1 MKPAGAVAAACWRKR
16 MNPQLPVTPEGAK
29 ANHLSTFN
37 YQLITPLKARAAIA
51 SEKEAAEL
59 RAARL

>member
-1 MKPAGAVAAACWRKR
+1 MHETSRCGGGC
-16 MNPQLPVTPEGAK
+16 LLAK
-29 ANHLSTFN
+29 ADEPSTTCHAGGREGEPSLNF
-37 YQLITPLKARAAIA
+37 QLITPLKARAAIA